1 MSAFNFSRIFFT
13 PTQISLVSSES
24 LCCLLPDSNGRNIE
38 KVIIDD
44 PPRSIKINLSEEKIR
59 QAEAYFNS
67 TDQKEE
73 ILNSVPKEIENK
85 AAASFSMVVALN
97 YIVADELKLPP
108 FSDEL
113 TGKLSISES
122 VWKRMFFSFWK
133 LWFPVFTDEE
143 MQESSP
149 SKPERET
156 GMSEQGT
163 GISQQG
169 KGISQQGKDISQQGI
184 SILSEGGDK
193 PDNGLTKVKESAIQ
207 EIYLNS
213 KKIIKEIEEKSKKNS
228 EIFDEYANMK
238 KTMTRLKQR
247 LDKLEH
253 QLLIMTDILEKLS
266 TGD

>member
-13 PTQISLVSSES
+13 PTQISLVSSDS
-24 LCCLLPDSNGRNIE
+24 LCCLLPDSNGRNLE

-149 SKPERET
+149 SKPERDT
-156 GMSEQGT
+156 DMSEQD
-163 GISQQG
+163 
-169 KGISQQGKDISQQGI
+169 KGISQQNN
-184 SILSEGGDK
+184 SILSEGGEK

-228 EIFDEYANMK
+228 EIFDDYANMK

-253 QLLIMTDILEKLS
+253 QLLIMTDILEKLT

>member
-13 PTQISLVSSES
+13 PTQISLVSSDS
-24 LCCLLPDSNGRNIE
+24 LCCLLPDSNGRNLE

-149 SKPERET
+149 SKPEQDT
-156 GMSEQGT
+156 GMSE
-163 GISQQG
+163 QG
-169 KGISQQGKDISQQGI
+169 KGISQQGMSQQNN

-228 EIFDEYANMK
+228 EIFDDYANMK

-253 QLLIMTDILEKLS
+253 QLLIMTDILEKLT

>member
-44 PPRSIKINLSEEKIR
+44 PPRSIKINLNEEKIR

-67 TDQKEE
+67 ADQKTKEE

-122 VWKRMFFSFWK
+122 VWKGMFFSFWK

-149 SKPERET
+149 SKPERDT
-156 GMSEQGT
+156 GTSE
-163 GISQQG
+163 QG

-228 EIFDEYANMK
+228 EIFDDYANMK